1 MLINLMIIN
10 ILTVFPLPF
19 FVPLGG
25 QEIVL

>member
-10 ILTVFPLPF
+10 ILTVFIFPI

-25 QEIVL
+25 KEIVF